1 MTTRLIFSPSLPDPH
16 SPLLPDPHS
25 QTRYTSNPEQQALY
39 TLYFIGDK
47 KHIFRGVD
55 RVKLI
60 LSIVDASLS
69 ITRDLCSRPGYQLIP
84 RAASFRRRRP
94 ARPHE

>member
-60 LSIVDASLS
+60 LSIIEATAS
-69 ITRDLCSRPGYQLIP
+69 DKVRPCLAP
-84 RAASFRRRRP
+84 V
-94 ARPHE
+94 